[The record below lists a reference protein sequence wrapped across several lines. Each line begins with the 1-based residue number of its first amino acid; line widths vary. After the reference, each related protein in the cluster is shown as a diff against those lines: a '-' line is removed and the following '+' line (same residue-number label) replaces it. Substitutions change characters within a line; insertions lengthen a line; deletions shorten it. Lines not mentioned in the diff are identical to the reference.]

1 MPPSSS
7 SQLRSPPPTSPAA
20 SIAGDRLGLDP
31 SDLAVLYQHQSL
43 AHAQVQSP
51 AGSAGSSQGRLLLDP
66 GSLQLLTRHFDR
78 IMQAIQ
84 ERLEAVCLSTL
95 LLCVSNT
102 VGRGESRDACDM
114 PDVELDFAKES
125 QANAFLTCS
134 FTPQLR

>member
-1 MPPSSS
+1 MPSST
-7 SQLRSPPPTSPAA
+7 SQLRSPPPTSPAG

-43 AHAQVQSP
+43 AHAQIQSP

-84 ERLEAVCLSTL
+84 QRLEAVRVKPTFL
-95 LLCVSNT
+95 LQMGQNRSH
-102 VGRGESRDACDM
+102 RDAINL
-114 PDVELDFAKES
+114 PDKNLEFAKDTS
-125 QANAFLTCS
+125 
-134 FTPQLR
+134 

>member
-1 MPPSSS
+1 MPSSS
-7 SQLRSPPPTSPAA
+7 SQLRSPPPTSPAG

-84 ERLEAVCLSTL
+84 ERLEAVRYSTPIR
-95 LLCVSNT
+95 CVSIT
-102 VGRGESRDACDM
+102 VRCGKTRNAVTL
-114 PDVELDFAKES
+114 PDIDLDSPRKTS
-125 QANAFLTCS
+125 
-134 FTPQLR
+134 